1 MFVEFSKQAIANIYD
16 YTYALD
22 AVRVGEAVEVV
33 VLRDGE
39 QLWFS
44 VTPRA
49 RE

>member
-16 YTYALD
+16 CTFALD
-22 AVRVGEAVEVV
+22 ALRIGEAVQVV

-39 QLWFS
+39 RLGFS
-44 VTPRA
+44 ATPQA